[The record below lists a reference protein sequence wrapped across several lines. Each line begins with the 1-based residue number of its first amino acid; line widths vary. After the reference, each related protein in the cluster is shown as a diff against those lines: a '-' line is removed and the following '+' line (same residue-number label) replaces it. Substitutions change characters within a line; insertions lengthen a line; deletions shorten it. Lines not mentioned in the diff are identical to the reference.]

1 MVSLDWLTG
10 RHRKT
15 RRRTG
20 MIRSAIIIAVG
31 LVLLLIG
38 MWGLQE

>member
-1 MVSLDWLTG
+1 
-10 RHRKT
+10 
-15 RRRTG
+15 
-20 MIRSAIIIAVG
+20 MIRSATIIAVG

>member
-1 MVSLDWLTG
+1 
-10 RHRKT
+10 
-15 RRRTG
+15 
-20 MIRSAIIIAVG
+20 MIRSATIIGVG

>member
-1 MVSLDWLTG
+1 
-10 RHRKT
+10 
-15 RRRTG
+15 

-38 MWGLQE
+38 MWGLTE